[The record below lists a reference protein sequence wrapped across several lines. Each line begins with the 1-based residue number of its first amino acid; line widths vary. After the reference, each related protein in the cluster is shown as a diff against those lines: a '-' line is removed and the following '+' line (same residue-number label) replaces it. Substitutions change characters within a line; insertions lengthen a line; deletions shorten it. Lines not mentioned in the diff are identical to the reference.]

1 MNQAASVIPK
11 IIKKKKVGERFP
23 LLTEDINA
31 TRDIILQLV
40 EFYSIVRRFY
50 DDSKEKIDFFIG
62 PDFIVPLLMYKATQ
76 LGVPTLD
83 RATLERFVEPSKGTN
98 NFKNTVFYHLAE
110 LRDTRT
116 SEFENLN
123 KYATNWLQTATVA
136 VKMHADLVEYTDEDV
151 PLAKFCKMS
160 IDEDTES

>member
-1 MNQAASVIPK
+1 M
-11 IIKKKKVGERFP
+11 G
-23 LLTEDINA
+23 DINA

-40 EFYSIVRRFY
+40 EFYTIIRRFY
-50 DDSKEKIDFFIG
+50 DDSKEKIDFFI
-62 PDFIVPLLMYKATQ
+62 
-76 LGVPTLD
+76 
-83 RATLERFVEPSKGTN
+83 GTN

-116 SEFENLN
+116 NEFENLN

-151 PLAKFCKMS
+151 PLAKFRKMAS
-160 IDEDTES
+160 V